1 MSDEFDNVLKRVIQG
16 AQKQWE
22 GLQRDFPE
30 LQVTLHDAD
39 LVTYANAHGLAL
51 EDLTDAQKQEA
62 FTDAVL
68 AMHRQEK
75 P

>member
-16 AQKQWE
+16 AAKQWE
-22 GLQRDFPE
+22 DLHRDCPE
-30 LQVTLHDAD
+30 FQISLPDAD
-39 LVTYANAHGLAL
+39 QAYANAHGLL
-51 EDLTDAQKQEA
+51 PEELTDAQRQEA

-68 AMHRQEK
+68 AMNRQET